1 VEAVSNHRD
10 PVEAVVREGPPARRQ
25 LDDDAHPAVVEDAG
39 LVGIDQRL
47 ALGDAAEPRV
57 RLRSAHELRQCASAV
72 RRGAVAGPEQPDRAA
87 LGKQLE
93 RRVAQPLDDNDL
105 ERRPGRPRPSSGG
118 ARRNER
124 DAGENEN
131 GEQGKDADRPD
142 HRPDSQRT
150 T

>member
-1 VEAVSNHRD
+1 MHI
-10 PVEAVVREGPPARRQ
+10 RQ
-25 LDDDAHPAVVEDAG
+25 SWKT
-39 LVGIDQRL
+39 L
-47 ALGDAAEPRV
+47 ALLALISGLPLGMPPSRAFVSAPRT
-57 RLRSAHELRQCASAV
+57 SCASA
-72 RRGAVAGPEQPDRAA
+72 RRRFVVGAVARPEQSDRAA

-93 RRVAQPLDDNDL
+93 RRVAQPLDDDDL
-105 ERRPGRPRPSSGG
+105 ERGPGRPRPSSGG

-142 HRPDSQRT
+142 HPPDSQRT